1 MANPREL
8 EAMSQFL
15 KFMEVLSDPA
25 KLTDVMTTLKGD
37 IAQLEQANGIYKS
50 LQAVKD
56 KAAADAEYLAKES
69 ARIEESKA
77 ALKEREA
84 DLDKRVGIVRE
95 SLASEREENAK
106 QRAELEAAKTSHAVS
121 VADLQVRL
129 EKAAEKEDQLR
140 RREAMLVDREQDAA
154 LKAEKLK
161 ALLG

>member
-50 LQAVKD
+50 LQSVKE
-56 KAAADAEYLAKES
+56 KAEADAKYLARENEILANKE
-69 ARIEESKA
+69 A

-84 DLDKRVGIVRE
+84 ELDKRVGTVRE
-95 SLASEREENAK
+95 SLAAEREENAATRARLDAEAVVQAK
-106 QRAELEAAKTSHAVS
+106 TQAELAERMA
-121 VADLQVRL
+121 
-129 EKAAEKEDQLR
+129 KAAEKEDQLK
-140 RREAMLVDREQDAA
+140 RREDMLVEREYEASM
-154 LKAEKLK
+154 KAEKLK